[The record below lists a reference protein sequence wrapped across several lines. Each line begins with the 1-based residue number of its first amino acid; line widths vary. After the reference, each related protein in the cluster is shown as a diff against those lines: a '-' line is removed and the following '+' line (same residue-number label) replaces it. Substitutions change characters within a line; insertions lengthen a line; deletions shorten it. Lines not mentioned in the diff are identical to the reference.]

1 MGCEKIFIDKSILNN
16 MVWQDFALMIVGI
29 IFVYSVIPQIY
40 VGFKKKKGLITFPTA
55 ISAVLAVSIQTVALF
70 TLNLYFSAIVS
81 LILLIGWF
89 ILFIQRIIYSA
100 E

>member
-1 MGCEKIFIDKSILNN
+1 

-40 VGFKKKKGLITFPTA
+40 VGFKKKKGLITFPT
-55 ISAVLAVSIQTVALF
+55 SLLAVLAIIIQTIALF
-70 TLNLYFSAIVS
+70 TLKLYFSAMVS
-81 LILLIGWF
+81 LILLIGW
-89 ILFIQRIIYSA
+89 ITLFIQRIIYSS